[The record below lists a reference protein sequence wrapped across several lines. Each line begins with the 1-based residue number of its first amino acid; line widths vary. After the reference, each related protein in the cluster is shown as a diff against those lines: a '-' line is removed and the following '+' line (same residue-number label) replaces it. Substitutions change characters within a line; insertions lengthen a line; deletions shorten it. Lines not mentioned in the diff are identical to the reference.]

1 MKCPTEEEYIQM
13 VQESIHFQSL
23 LFIETGGLF
32 RLSLELL
39 QLFSSNKN
47 DFIPLIVCYS
57 IIRSLGLE

>member
-23 LFIETGGLF
+23 LSIETGGLF

-47 DFIPLIVCYS
+47 DFISLIVCYS

>member
-1 MKCPTEEEYIQM
+1 MKCPAEEEYIQM
-13 VQESIHFQSL
+13 VQESISLQSL
-23 LFIETGGLF
+23 LSIETGGLF

-57 IIRSLGLE
+57 TIRSLGLE